1 MTEVKIAKIIS
12 NGCGIGWADGKTFFV
27 PYTCPGET
35 VRIKSAVKE
44 KSFFYVEDFD
54 ILEASPERRKP
65 LCPHYGICG
74 GCSLQHISY
83 PAQLRIKKEIF
94 AELLKQNGITLEIE
108 PEIITPGELGMRTRA
123 KFFALKGK
131 PAYRRKRSNELV
143 VIDECPLLDPVFFDK
158 IKADIAKRRGNIQYE
173 YSKITGGF
181 MPKAKS
187 MEKSVCGKTV
197 KIKENCFFQSSEEG
211 AGIMAELMMREV
223 EKLRPET
230 AADLFC
236 GGGLFSLF
244 LAEKGIKTTG
254 YEIVPDSCA
263 SFAENLGDKAEIVK
277 VDAYKLE
284 KLEKRDLVVADPPRE
299 GLGKKLSEIVCDSTE
314 NVVYIACEPPNLV
327 RDLKTFFAKRFH
339 VKHLYILDLFPD
351 TPHFETVCLLSKL
364 HEAKHHIN
372 VKVDMDELDLT
383 SAEAKATYKEIE
395 EWVQENY
402 GFHVTNLNIAQVK
415 QKHGSIERENYNK
428 PKSEDSRQPGCPEE
442 KVKAIEDALR
452 HFQMI

>member
-1 MTEVKIAKIIS
+1 MTEVRIAKIIS

-143 VIDECPLLDPVFFDK
+143 VIDECPLIDPVFFDK

-211 AGIMAELMMREV
+211 AGIMVELLMREV
-223 EKLRPET
+223 EKLNPET

-263 SFAENLGDKAEIVK
+263 SFAENLGDQAKIVK
-277 VDAYKLE
+277 INAYKLE
-284 KLEKRDLVVADPPRE
+284 KLEKTDLVVADPPRE
-299 GLGKKLSEIVCDSTE
+299 GLGKKLSEMLCDSTE

-327 RDLKTFFAKRFH
+327 RDLKTFFEKGFH
-339 VKHLYILDLFPD
+339 VKRLYLLDLFPD
-351 TPHFETVCLLSKL
+351 TPHFETVCVLSRT
-364 HEAKHHIN
+364 
-372 VKVDMDELDLT
+372 DDL
-383 SAEAKATYKEIE
+383 
-395 EWVQENY
+395 
-402 GFHVTNLNIAQVK
+402 
-415 QKHGSIERENYNK
+415 
-428 PKSEDSRQPGCPEE
+428 P
-442 KVKAIEDALR
+442 
-452 HFQMI
+452 